1 MPDAIG
7 RLLGGTGLTFSSRD
21 GAFYIQ
27 KAATASI
34 TLGPVRVGGTV
45 AHESATGPGVG
56 YVATN
61 TLTGSKIDTPII
73 EMPNSIHVITKQQ
86 MIDQQPQNVMEALRY
101 NPGVHV
107 EGLGSFANG
116 VGSGYN
122 NGSIVQRGFAT
133 AQFVDGIRSYSNSAG
148 ETAFLERIEVMNGPA
163 SVLYGQ
169 TTPGGLIGMSLK
181 SRPTHR
187 CATSPLAL
195 ATGAGT
201 RPRSMSATGSRNQG
215 MCATALP
222 VLA

>member
-61 TLTGSKIDTPII
+61 TLTGSKTDTPII
-73 EMPNSIHVITKQQ
+73 EIPNSIHVITKQQ

-101 NPGVHV
+101 TP
-107 EGLGSFANG
+107 ACMW
-116 VGSGYN
+116 
-122 NGSIVQRGFAT
+122 RGWAASPMASAVVTIT
-133 AQFVDGIRSYSNSAG
+133 AVSC
-148 ETAFLERIEVMNGPA
+148 
-163 SVLYGQ
+163 SV
-169 TTPGGLIGMSLK
+169 
-181 SRPTHR
+181 
-187 CATSPLAL
+187 AL
-195 ATGAGT
+195 P
-201 RPRSMSATGSRNQG
+201 PRSLSMASGHIP
-215 MCATALP
+215 TARGDRVP
-222 VLA
+222 

>member
-1 MPDAIG
+1 M
-7 RLLGGTGLTFSSRD
+7 
-21 GAFYIQ
+21 
-27 KAATASI
+27 
-34 TLGPVRVGGTV
+34 GGTV